1 MRCTILGDYKLFYRM
16 TTVPIFLC
24 IFHRNI
30 SGPQK
35 MHQILVRE
43 GVDTMEKMFRFV
55 AVRYN
60 KKNCL
65 GTRKILA
72 EEDEIQ
78 PNGRV
83 FKKVSIIN

>member
-1 MRCTILGDYKLFYRM
+1 MCIRRLILLIFYD
-16 TTVPIFLC
+16 F
-24 IFHRNI
+24 FRNVN
-30 SGPQK
+30 GPQK
-35 MHQILVRE
+35 MHQLLIRE

-72 EEDEIQ
+72 EEDEVQ
-78 PNGRV
+78 PNGRI
-83 FKKVSIIN
+83 FKKVLLLLLK